1 MKHSILAFILLI
13 VSLCCSCAQAPKEV
27 MDEISAYDSAQ
38 TVETTEIKTAPFK
51 EVTDNAKDINK
62 TNNTN
67 IKIQNIILPESEG
80 MPTYSIKLD
89 SSGRKELFD
98 ALSDCDELGLHDGVT
113 VESSGGVYY
122 NYELI
127 CFVIGSNTHKEK
139 LNKGAEMIISA

>member
-1 MKHSILAFILLI
+1 M
-13 VSLCCSCAQAPKEV
+13 
-27 MDEISAYDSAQ
+27 
-38 TVETTEIKTAPFK
+38 
-51 EVTDNAKDINK
+51 TDNAKDINK

-67 IKIQNIILPESEG
+67 IKIQSIILPESEG

-113 VESSGGVYY
+113 VESSGNSDSWKALGNDVFTYAPDINAMLLYKDKESIKKSSSGVYY